1 MTPIRPPA
9 VAGRFYPGEPAE
21 LRRQVA
27 QLLGTP
33 APAPAVGAV
42 VPHAGYVYSGK
53 VAGATFRRLR
63 IPERVVVLGPN
74 HTGRGAPISVYA
86 TGAFRIPGADV
97 AIDEP
102 LAAAILAG
110 VPGAQADRRA
120 HEREHA
126 LEVELPFLV
135 ALRPDVRIVP
145 IVLGGLGGLD
155 GHRVAAVGRALAEVI
170 RDKDV
175 LVIASSDMSH
185 YIPHDEAARR
195 DRLAIDQVLALD
207 ALGLYDTCE
216 RGGIS
221 MCGVL
226 PATALLACTS
236 ALGATGA
243 ELVQYAT
250 SGEAFGDYA
259 SVVGYAGVLVGTTPS
274 RGAG

>member
-27 QLLGTP
+27 RFLGTP

-74 HTGRGAPISVYA
+74 HTGRGAPISVFA

-97 AIDEP
+97 PIDEP
-102 LAAAILAG
+102 LAAAILAA
-110 VPGAQADRRA
+110 VPGAQDDRRA

-145 IVLGGLGGLD
+145 IVLGGLD
-155 GHRVAAVGRALAEVI
+155 GERAAAAGRALAEAI
-170 RDKDV
+170 RGEEI

-195 DRLAIDQVLALD
+195 DRLAIDRVLALD

-216 RGGIS
+216 RADIS

-226 PATALLACTS
+226 PATALVACAAS
-236 ALGATGA
+236 LGASGA

-259 SVVGYAGVLVGTTPS
+259 SVVGYAGMLVGTTPGG